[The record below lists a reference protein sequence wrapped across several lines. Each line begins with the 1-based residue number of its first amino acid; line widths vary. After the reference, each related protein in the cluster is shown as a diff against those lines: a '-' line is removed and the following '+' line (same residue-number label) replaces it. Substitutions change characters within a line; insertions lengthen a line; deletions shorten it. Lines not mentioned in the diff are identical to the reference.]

1 MTAWPERARLRWILW
16 VDSSP
21 GDRMLFFRAA
31 LFLLLTRGALKTI
44 GFASIRRLLDA
55 SPAGE
60 ETGRVEEARQVARSV
75 ERAGRY
81 LPFATN
87 CLDRALAL
95 CWILRLD
102 LLGGALHI
110 GVKRHDDGLAAH
122 AWVERMGERLLD
134 DGGGEFDSFDVAL
147 LGGNR

>member
-1 MTAWPERARLRWILW
+1 MTASTPTTGRGWISWLE
-16 VDSSP
+16 SSP
-21 GDRMLFFRAA
+21 RERMLFLRAA
-31 LFLLLTRGALKTI
+31 LLLILTRGALKTI

-55 SPAGE
+55 APGGDES
-60 ETGRVEEARQVARSV
+60 GRLEEAQLAARSV

-81 LPFATN
+81 LPFATT

-95 CWILRLD
+95 CWMLRLD
-102 LLGGALHI
+102 LLGGSLRI
-110 GVKRHDDGLAAH
+110 GVKKDDQELAAH

-134 DGGGEFDSFDVAL
+134 DGGGEFDSFDAAL